1 MEKKQSLFD
10 LRKNYTLSG
19 LSIGHAL
26 ADPLTQFSL
35 WFDQAVRAQLPEP
48 NAMTLATTT
57 PDGVVSA
64 RVVLLK
70 EIDDAGFVFFTNYNS
85 RKGYELGLNPRA
97 ALCFLWLELERQV
110 RIEGSMEKI
119 APGESDNY
127 FQSRPR
133 ESQLGAWASDQSQEI
148 ASREELFEKYQTLEK
163 YYAGKSIPRPEYWGG
178 YRLIPNR
185 VEFWQ
190 GRPGRMHDRILYTLS
205 PDMVTWSKKRLAP

>member
-1 MEKKQSLFD
+1 MEKNQNLFD
-10 LRKNYTLSG
+10 LRKNYTLTG
-19 LSIGHAL
+19 FSIGHAL
-26 ADPLTQFSL
+26 ADPLAQFSL

-70 EIDDAGFVFFTNYNS
+70 EIDQKGFVFFTNYNS
-85 RKGYELGLNPRA
+85 RKGYELSLNPRA
-97 ALCFLWLELERQV
+97 ALSFLWLELERQV
-110 RIEGSMEKI
+110 RIEGSTEKLS
-119 APGESDNY
+119 PNESDNY
-127 FQSRPR
+127 FKSRPR
-133 ESQLGAWASDQSQEI
+133 ESQLGAWASDQSKEI
-148 ASREELFEKYQTLEK
+148 ASREALMEKYNELEK
-163 YYAGKSIPRPEYWGG
+163 KYNGKTIPRPSHWGG

-205 PDMVTWSKKRLAP
+205 PDKVTWGKKILAP